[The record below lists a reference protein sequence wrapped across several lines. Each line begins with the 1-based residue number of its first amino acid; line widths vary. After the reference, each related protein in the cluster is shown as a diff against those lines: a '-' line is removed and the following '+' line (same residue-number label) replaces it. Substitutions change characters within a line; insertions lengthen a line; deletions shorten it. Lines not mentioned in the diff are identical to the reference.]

1 MSSRSLAAARSR
13 RAGENAPPVSG
24 NRPITS
30 IGSHAQQIPS
40 GGGYNNTQPP
50 NNVRVSKSIQLNQNI
65 QSQQFSKQPPSKYN
79 QFYDKNK
86 MSQQPN
92 GLPFSKLSISDAIG
106 LVTLR
111 LGKVEQ
117 WVIESEHENQNKE
130 HFTNNTSN
138 IPDNH
143 TIIDNSVLTTI
154 INRLDSLEKNKINNN
169 TETSLE
175 EITKL
180 SEEFKSL
187 NEQSKRIIENVSKHT
202 IEISKNTEQVFR
214 FNRELTETKDILK
227 TFMLKYDQ
235 FTEDTTNNFQDYENA
250 LSVLEQKIV
259 NENNNQFTEDET
271 EKIENQ
277 HESDNLDT
285 SIMSVDL
292 KNIIKQELANI

>member
-1 MSSRSLAAARSR
+1 
-13 RAGENAPPVSG
+13 
-24 NRPITS
+24 
-30 IGSHAQQIPS
+30 
-40 GGGYNNTQPP
+40 
-50 NNVRVSKSIQLNQNI
+50 
-65 QSQQFSKQPPSKYN
+65 
-79 QFYDKNK
+79 
-86 MSQQPN
+86 
-92 GLPFSKLSISDAIG
+92 
-106 LVTLR
+106 
-111 LGKVEQ
+111 
-117 WVIESEHENQNKE
+117 
-130 HFTNNTSN
+130 
-138 IPDNH
+138 
-143 TIIDNSVLTTI
+143 
-154 INRLDSLEKNKINNN
+154 
-169 TETSLE
+169 
-175 EITKL
+175 
-180 SEEFKSL
+180 
-187 NEQSKRIIENVSKHT
+187 VSKHT